1 MDISPAQFRVAL
13 ISLAAFVVS
22 VACHE
27 FGHAFAADRLGDRTP
42 RNQGRLTLW
51 PKNHIDP
58 FGTLLLPLIAM
69 FSPGTPLIAW
79 GRPVETN
86 PRNYTKRVS
95 PLFGHML
102 VAVSG
107 PLMNLLLALLVSL
120 VIVALGRAGVLGL
133 SIAEGLVRYALALN
147 IMLLFFNLIP
157 VPPLDG
163 GAVLAWALPPSLQIV
178 SQTLQ
183 RYGMLLLFVLLLSGA
198 ISFVMTPVRALADA
212 WGAALLR
219 QVAVG
224 GAA

>member
-1 MDISPAQFRVAL
+1 
-13 ISLAAFVVS
+13 
-22 VACHE
+22 
-27 FGHAFAADRLGDRTP
+27 
-42 RNQGRLTLW
+42 
-51 PKNHIDP
+51 
-58 FGTLLLPLIAM
+58 
-69 FSPGTPLIAW
+69 
-79 GRPVETN
+79 
-86 PRNYTKRVS
+86 
-95 PLFGHML
+95 ML

-133 SIAEGLVRYALALN
+133 SIAEGLVRYVLALN